1 MDRKFHISIST
12 TDLDA
17 SISDYS
23 LRLGCKP
30 CVIVQNEYALWR
42 TEFLN
47 FSIRCSDD
55 SGNLRHLG
63 WEDET
68 ALEFSKDVDC
78 NGITWEKFTATQQ
91 QQEIESI
98 WSEKAIKYED

>member
-1 MDRKFHISIST
+1 VSST
-12 TDLDA
+12 
-17 SISDYS
+17 ISDYS
-23 LRLGCKP
+23 VRLGCKP
-30 CVIVQNEYALWR
+30 CIIVQNEYALWR

-68 ALEFSKDVDC
+68 AIEFSKDVDC

-98 WSEKAIKYED
+98 WSGEAIRYED

>member
-1 MDRKFHISIST
+1 MNRKFHIAINT

-23 LRLGCKP
+23 LRLGSKP
-30 CVIVQNEYALWR
+30 CIIVQNDYALWR

-68 ALEFSKDVDC
+68 SLEFSTDIDC
-78 NGITWEKFTATQQ
+78 NGITWEKFTALQQ
-91 QQEIESI
+91 QKEIESI
-98 WSEKAIKYED
+98 WSGEAVRYED